1 MTKAEKI
8 KYEKLESD
16 FKILKDNFI
25 AELGQRKYDK
35 IMRNTIDYNERY
47 RELRLQS
54 LYMELDTIVTKC
66 SMKAQ
71 KAIQEVLNEY
81 QDEIC
86 RINKNIYELTEIER

>member
-35 IMRNTIDYNERY
+35 IMRNTIDYNESY
-47 RELRLQS
+47 RELRLRS
-54 LYMELDTIVTKC
+54 LYMELDTLAAKC
-66 SMKAQ
+66 SMEAQ

-81 QDEIC
+81 QDKIC
-86 RINKNIYELTEIER
+86 RINKYIYELTEIEG